1 MLPSILL
8 ANRKSLYADAVAID
22 NSSLDEAVRR
32 VGDRW
37 SLRVVGAL
45 LDGDRTFGELA
56 DEVDGIAPNI
66 LAARLKALQRDAL
79 VAARPYQ
86 RNPVRMRYAL
96 TAPGRRLGNAVAMLA
111 EWGAAREG
119 RRGAARHRTCGTPLE
134 LRPWCPTCETAV
146 DLPGADE
153 LIWM

>member
-1 MLPSILL
+1 VS
-8 ANRKSLYADAVAID
+8 ID

-56 DEVDGIAPNI
+56 DEVGGIAPNI
-66 LAARLKALQRDAL
+66 LAARLRALQRDAL

-96 TAPGRRLGNAVAMLA
+96 TAPGRRLGDAVAMLA
-111 EWGAAREG
+111 EWGAARKG
-119 RRGAARHRTCGTPLE
+119 RRDGGRHRTCGTLLE
-134 LRPWCPTCETAV
+134 LRPWCATCEIAV
-146 DLPGADE
+146 DLADVDE